1 MLRIPINISFQTKP
15 WDECIYSI
23 VLHGLY
29 LTNNALKCR
38 AKYKSDCI

>member
-1 MLRIPINISFQTKP
+1 MLRILINFSFQTKP